1 MKEKL
6 AATLHFVKQYI
17 LPYIPAA
24 LIIGFVVWH
33 LFVLKDNSYI
43 DICDND
49 AHIRSLKREIAHEEA
64 LIEQL
69 KEEINNSES
78 DIVTIDRIARE
89 KHGMQLPYEDVYI
102 VVDAPNSNPTIN
114 LNNLN
119 GIKQ

>member
-6 AATLHFVKQYI
+6 AKILRFIKQYL

-24 LIIGFVVWH
+24 LIVGFVVWH

-43 DICDND
+43 DICEND
-49 AHIRSLKREIAHEEA
+49 AHIRALKEEIAREEA

-69 KEEINNSES
+69 KEEIDNSES
-78 DIVTIDRIARE
+78 DVITIDRIARE

-102 VVDAPNSNPTIN
+102 VVDAPDNTPSVNH
-114 LNNLN
+114 NN
-119 GIKQ
+119 